1 LGRATSLPPVALHVL
16 PLVEAFFVLCEC
28 LQRKIDQEAVV
39 AERERSAAAETMETA
54 ADASAGASTAT
65 TSTAPEPGRGMSLTL
80 SSSQLSV
87 ALSQS
92 QFVRFAERHRKL
104 LNAYLR
110 QSPARFEG
118 SLALMLK
125 VPRLIEFENKR
136 AYFKSQIQQEHA
148 ERTHNHTIRICVRRP
163 PHLLEDSFRQLH
175 RRSAEELKGR
185 LTVQF
190 QGEEGIDAGGVTR
203 EWYTVLS
210 REMFNVENALWATA
224 ANNNATFQ
232 PNPNSTVHDQHLMYF
247 KFVGRVVGKA
257 LYDGQLLDVNFTR
270 SFYKHIL
277 GVPITY
283 EVRSRPARETLSTR
297 DPQYYTRVHD

>member
-1 LGRATSLPPVALHVL
+1 MEGRAGRATSLPPVALHVL

-28 LQRKIDQEAVV
+28 LQRRLDQEARELEAKSPTTAGAGGGRRASSSSAA
-39 AERERSAAAETMETA
+39 AERER
-54 ADASAGASTAT
+54 G
-65 TSTAPEPGRGMSLTL
+65 
-80 SSSQLSV
+80 
-87 ALSQS
+87 ALSATASFREGGLMTQS

-125 VPRLIEFENKR
+125 APRLIEFENKR
-136 AYFKSQIQQEHA
+136 AYFKSQIQREHA
-148 ERTHNHTIRICVRRP
+148 DRAHNHTIRICVRRP

-175 RRSAEELKGR
+175 RRSSEELKGR

-210 REMFNVENALWATA
+210 REMFNVENALWATT
-224 ANNNATFQ
+224 ANNSFNAISIRYITFCH
-232 PNPNSTVHDQHLMYF
+232 S
-247 KFVGRVVGKA
+247 
-257 LYDGQLLDVNFTR
+257 
-270 SFYKHIL
+270 
-277 GVPITY
+277 
-283 EVRSRPARETLSTR
+283 RSRGFA
-297 DPQYYTRVHD
+297 